1 MLANRRKASAALGD
15 DATLTR
21 FVKTEG
27 FHKSGRKVAPMPEDA
42 TGTRFKG
49 RVLRVADAGNLLV
62 SGHNNMKLGRD
73 VRKGKLRGYR
83 IFTLSLEERATCPRS
98 CFHWRDCY
106 GNALHMNKRVDH
118 RDPAFLPALAE
129 EIATLCAKKTGVLI
143 RLHALGDFYSVEYV
157 DFWRDMLVKH
167 PRLSVFGYTA
177 RQFETPIG
185 ERVARLHAWF
195 SRRWAV
201 RYSNGPHSLSATV
214 SIKTE
219 ADCPP
224 DAFVCPEQTGKTR
237 CCATCGACWSTDMN
251 VIDRFKAWARLVPMR
266 PGPMPNGDGRKALGL
281 DPDGNFAML
290 VIDSN
295 GRVFQIHGGELR
307 DGHFRQVADGR
318 TAVLALLDTLNVQ
331 DLPEE
336 FVR

>member
-1 MLANRRKASAALGD
+1 MKQLSNVRKADKAHGD
-15 DATLTR
+15 DLTLTR
-21 FVKTEG
+21 WVKEP
-27 FHKSGRKVAPMPEDA
+27 GRHAKPPRTGLAPADA
-42 TGTRFKG
+42 TGTRFPT
-49 RVLRVADAGNLLV
+49 RVLPVSAMGSILV
-62 SGHNNMKLGRD
+62 SGHSNVKIGRD

-83 IFTLSLEERATCPRS
+83 IFTLSLEERATCPTS
-98 CFHWRDCY
+98 CEHWRSCY
-106 GNALHMNKRVDH
+106 GNAMPFAKRVDH

-129 EIATLCAKKTGVLI
+129 EIDMLMRKRWPGVLI

-219 ADCPP
+219 ADCPAN
-224 DAFVCPEQTGKTR
+224 AFVCPEQTGKTR
-237 CCATCGACWSTDMN
+237 CCATCAACWSTTKN
-251 VIDRFKAWARLVPMR
+251 VAFLE
-266 PGPMPNGDGRKALGL
+266 
-281 DPDGNFAML
+281 
-290 VIDSN
+290 
-295 GRVFQIHGGELR
+295 H
-307 DGHFRQVADGR
+307 
-318 TAVLALLDTLNVQ
+318 
-331 DLPEE
+331 
-336 FVR
+336 

>member
-21 FVKTEG
+21 FVKTAG

-49 RVLRVADAGNLLV
+49 RVLRVTDAGNLLV

-118 RDPAFLPALAE
+118 RDPAFLPALAD
-129 EIATLCAKKTGVLI
+129 EIDVLMRKPWPGVLI
-143 RLHALGDFYSVEYV
+143 RLHALGDFYSTDYV
-157 DFWRDMLVKH
+157 MFWRRMLREH
-167 PRLSVFGYTA
+167 HNLALYGYTA
-177 RQFETPIG
+177 RNNEDDIG
-185 ERVARLHAWF
+185 PAVFAL
-195 SRRWAV
+195 RRNFGLRAMI
-201 RYSNGPHSLSATV
+201 RSSNGARHNLATV

-219 ADCPP
+219 ADCPAN
-224 DAFVCPEQTGKTR
+224 AFVCPEQTGKTR
-237 CCATCGACWSTDMN
+237 CCATCAACWST
-251 VIDRFKAWARLVPMR
+251 K
-266 PGPMPNGDGRKALGL
+266 KT
-281 DPDGNFAML
+281 
-290 VIDSN
+290 
-295 GRVFQIHGGELR
+295 
-307 DGHFRQVADGR
+307 VAF
-318 TAVLALLDTLNVQ
+318 L
-331 DLPEE
+331 EH
-336 FVR
+336 